1 MWKKKYKDTLKN
13 ERKNLFAKY
22 KNANVYIYIYI
33 LYKKVGYSWKYLY
46 HPPVRETNYTTK
58 RSVVFAWMIVVV
70 PNKSGVAVV

>member
-33 LYKKVGYSWKYLY
+33 YCIKKLGI
-46 HPPVRETNYTTK
+46 PGNTCIIRQCERPTTQQ
-58 RSVVFAWMIVVV
+58 SA
-70 PNKSGVAVV
+70 A